1 MSHFKVEERDLFFIL
16 KEQLGYGSLC
26 SLERYRELDEETL
39 DLTLTEAIRFARGV
53 VAPLQEIGERWGTP
67 FEKGRVRCAPEFRE
81 ALRLYGENGWV
92 GASRDPAWGG
102 SGLPHMMRYVINDL
116 MYGACQAFNSCPSLT
131 HGAGH
136 LIETFGTE
144 DLKRRFVPPMYAAR
158 WTGTMCLTEP
168 QAGSN
173 LAAVRALATPEPEGG
188 AYRIRGTKIFISWG
202 EHDLAE
208 NIVHLVLARTPGAP
222 EGVKGISLFVV
233 PKFRV
238 EADGRP
244 GAPNDVVCT
253 GVERKL
259 GLHASPTCTLAFG
272 GEDGCVGY
280 LCGTENRGLAH
291 MFQMMNSA
299 RINSGV
305 SGMAL
310 ASSAYR
316 NALEYARTR
325 VQGADLAGRKK
336 GSVPIA
342 DHPDVRRMLLW
353 MKATVDGLRSL
364 IYSAAYWHDLARELP
379 EGPERTHRRH
389 LTEFLTPI
397 VKAYASDQGFRVC
410 ETAMQCLGGY
420 GFCEDY
426 PIEQYLRDAKVL
438 SLYEGTNG
446 IQALDL
452 LGRKMEQDG
461 GAPYRAWLAEVEGF
475 CAAHAGDEA
484 LGGAVG
490 QLARAVGRLKE
501 VAEALARRRRSEPLR
516 WGCSTYPALV
526 SFGDLTVTWRLL
538 DLGLAAAR
546 ALREGRGSAYHRGKV
561 LQASYFATATLPPAL
576 GRLESCLAE
585 QGEPVEM
592 PEEAF

>member
-1 MSHFKVEERDLFFIL
+1 MPHFQVEERDLLFIL
-16 KEQLGYGSLC
+16 KEQLDYGRLC
-26 SLERYRELDEETL
+26 SLARYRDLDEETL
-39 DLTLTEAIRFARGV
+39 DRTVAEAVKFARGV
-53 VAPLQEIGERWGTP
+53 VAPLQEVGERWGTP
-67 FEKGRVRCAPEFRE
+67 FEKGAVRCAPEFRE

-92 GASRDPAWGG
+92 GASRDPQWGG

-144 DLKRRFVPPMYAAR
+144 DLKRRFVPRMYNAQ

-173 LAAVRALATPEPEGG
+173 LAAVKTLAVPEGG
-188 AYRIRGTKIFISWG
+188 GYRIRGTKVFISWG

-233 PKFRV
+233 PKRRV
-238 EADGRP
+238 GADGTL

-272 GEDGCVGY
+272 GDDGCLGY
-280 LCGTENRGLAH
+280 LCGRENQGLAH

-310 ASSAYR
+310 ASTAYR
-316 NALEYARTR
+316 NALAYARER
-325 VQGADLAGRKK
+325 VQGGDLAGRKK

-364 IYSAAYWHDLARELP
+364 IYSAAFWHDLARELP
-379 EGPERTHRRH
+379 EGEERTHRRH
-389 LTEFLTPI
+389 LTEFLTPV

-410 ETAMQCLGGY
+410 ETAIQCLGGY
-420 GFCEDY
+420 GFCRDY
-426 PIEQYLRDAKVL
+426 PLEQYLRDGKVL

-461 GAPYRAWLAEVEGF
+461 GAPYRAWLGEVEGF
-475 CAAHAGDEA
+475 CGAHGGDEL
-484 LGGAVG
+484 LGAPIRQLGRVVG
-490 QLARAVGRLKE
+490 ELRRT
-501 VAEALARRRRSEPLR
+501 AEELSARRRTEPLR
-516 WGCSTYPALV
+516 WACSTYPALLC
-526 SFGDLTVTWRLL
+526 FGDATVAWRLL
-538 DLGLAAAR
+538 DLGLAAGR
-546 ALREGRGSAYHRGKV
+546 ALRAGRDAPYYRGKI
-561 LQASYFATATLPPAL
+561 LQASYFAGATLPLTL
-576 GRLESCLAE
+576 GRLETCRAE
-585 QGEPVEM
+585 RGEPVEM